1 MDYHTTKYEWCNILA
16 DRCNNT
22 RKSIVCDLMQP
33 WLKRVNLMHDSQT
46 QQELLLDFNYFS
58 QRNSLQVVEI
68 SAKLFFLITCKIYSN
83 TKLQEGRQQED

>member
-1 MDYHTTKYEWCNILA
+1 MSGVIFWQIDATIQENQL
-16 DRCNNT
+16 
-22 RKSIVCDLMQP
+22 SVCDLMQP